1 MTDSF
6 SLNTP
11 QLITGDTYT
20 DERGTLAFVNAFD
33 MDEVQRMY
41 TITHPHTHIVR
52 AWQGHKK
59 ETKYFKCTRGRFLVA
74 LVCIDDWESPSP
86 SLIPQTFVLDATKP
100 QVLHI
105 PKGYANG
112 FKALDTDAELLVF
125 SDQTLAAAKDD
136 QFRFSADFWMDWS
149 L

>member
-11 QLITGDTYT
+11 QLIQGDTFV

-59 ETKYFKCTRGRFLVA
+59 ETKYFKCIAGRFLIA
-74 LVCIDDWESPSP
+74 LVKIDDWEQPSQD
-86 SLIPQTFVLDATKP
+86 LMVETFVLDAIKP
-100 QVLHI
+100 QILQV

-112 FKALDTDAELLVF
+112 FKALDAGSQLLVF
-125 SDQTLAAAKDD
+125 SDHTLEAAQGD
-136 QFRFSADFWMDWS
+136 QFRFSSDFWFHWT
-149 L
+149 